1 MENQGFFSQMLK
13 RGMSS
18 EETHVTILVKKK
30 DVNVDF
36 VLGYVYGSLSKAADS
51 LHVRMDARARTHLL
65 QHGGVG
71 RNLLTICVWHN
82 VAITQMISH
91 LQNDAMS
98 DRMQIEGST
107 LIDSYTM
114 DR

>member
-65 QHGGVG
+65 QQLVEWVG
-71 RNLLTICVWHN
+71 TCSQSAFGIMLPSR
-82 VAITQMISH
+82 
-91 LQNDAMS
+91 
-98 DRMQIEGST
+98 R
-107 LIDSYTM
+107 
-114 DR
+114 